1 VDRLSNCIPTV
12 ESFVDGV
19 QADRVRLNT
28 GVVCTGLGVRGE
40 VERLNESRAIQVEG
54 DEDSRSVCI
63 GS

>member
-1 VDRLSNCIPTV
+1 MDRLSNCIPTV

-40 VERLNESRAIQVEG
+40 VERLSPALSKLKG
-54 DEDSRSVCI
+54 
-63 GS
+63 